1 LPADQRVVVEC
12 APAEQRYF
20 GTSVLRYFGTDFSG
34 EDFPSDGAPGY
45 PREERAIN
53 EKPIKVDAETD
64 RLVSELAYF
73 LGSTKKA
80 VVREAVADFA
90 AARGRARSADSDRRH
105 VADDTSVTG
114 DARDARDARAVLP
127 LHQRFDQLPLIER
140 LSLRRSELIRAF
152 ADHGASNIR
161 VLGPLAFGRHADEF
175 ELLAETDPIRGGEA
189 AAELQMIAARL
200 LCAPSTVVSS
210 TALRLFNPDRLRR
223 ALEESRPL

>member
-1 LPADQRVVVEC
+1 MVEC

-20 GTSVLRYFGTDFSG
+20 GTSVPTFRAGISLRTAHRGTH
-34 EDFPSDGAPGY
+34 EPGY

-90 AARGRARSADSDRRH
+90 AARGRGRSADSDRRH
-105 VADDTSVTG
+105 VADDTGATG
-114 DARDARDARAVLP
+114 DARAVLP

>member
-1 LPADQRVVVEC
+1 MRTERPWWSVHLQNS
-12 APAEQRYF
+12 

-34 EDFPSDGAPGY
+34 GDFPSDGAPGY

-90 AARGRARSADSDRRH
+90 AARGRGRSADSDRRH
-105 VADDTSVTG
+105 VADDTGATG
-114 DARDARDARAVLP
+114 DARAVLP

>member
-1 LPADQRVVVEC
+1 MVEC

-20 GTSVLRYFGTDFSG
+20 GTSVLRYRLFGRGFPFGRRTGVPTNRGTHERSG
-34 EDFPSDGAPGY
+34 
-45 PREERAIN
+45 AIN

-80 VVREAVADFA
+80 IVREAVADFA
-90 AARGRARSADSDRRH
+90 AARGRGRSADSDRRH
-105 VADDTSVTG
+105 VADDTGATG
-114 DARDARDARAVLP
+114 DAREARAVLP